1 MSTEAIGDATGLVT
15 ALGLFIVAIGVALG
29 KIAGCLTDL
38 RRQAHRLSAET
49 RMHDSASSADMAD
62 VRRQLAGI
70 RMLVMTRADY
80 TDARLE
86 EQQTRLA
93 RLETN
98 THGRRSQAQ
107 EKDTTRT
114 I

>member
-1 MSTEAIGDATGLVT
+1 MTAETVGDATGLVT

-29 KIAGCLTDL
+29 KIAGCLADL

-86 EQQTRLA
+86 EQQTRLE
-93 RLETN
+93 RLEKQTY
-98 THGRRSQAQ
+98 GRRSEAE
-107 EKDTTRT
+107 EKDTPRSV
-114 I
+114 

>member
-1 MSTEAIGDATGLVT
+1 MTAETVGDATGLVT

-29 KIAGCLTDL
+29 KIAGCLADL

-86 EQQTRLA
+86 EQQNRLE
-93 RLETN
+93 RLETT
-98 THGRRSQAQ
+98 THGRRS
-107 EKDTTRT
+107 
-114 I
+114 